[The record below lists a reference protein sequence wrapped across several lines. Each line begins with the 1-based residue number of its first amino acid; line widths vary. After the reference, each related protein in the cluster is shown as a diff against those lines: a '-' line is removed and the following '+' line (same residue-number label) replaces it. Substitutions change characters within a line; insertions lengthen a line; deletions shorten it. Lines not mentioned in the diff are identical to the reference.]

1 MIYMKEF
8 FTFMASE
15 TGRAVRVVAGVA
27 IIVFA
32 LLGVSDMQIM
42 MLVIVLG
49 LVPLLAGLF
58 DWCFFAPFWGKP
70 FLGDDL
76 RKDLKKKK

>member
-1 MIYMKEF
+1 MKEF
-8 FTFMASE
+8 FTFMSSE

-27 IIVFA
+27 IIIFA
-32 LLGVSDMQIM
+32 LLGVSDMQLM

-58 DWCFFAPFWGKP
+58 DWCFFAPFLGKP
-70 FLGDDL
+70 FLGVEL
-76 RKDLKKKK
+76 RKELKKKK